1 MQEVDTCS
9 RHDGRR
15 AGVRCQRCERPIC
28 PDCMRQASVGF
39 HCPECAGGN
48 RSQVMTGAQVLRR
61 HETPIVTNVLIALNV
76 AAFLALVVS
85 GGGLFQETFSWIE
98 VDFAIIGSIG
108 VVDGSLTTFAV
119 VPTGVGENIGVAWGE
134 WYRLV
139 TGAFLHGSPIHL
151 GMNMYALYILGPQLE
166 RALGKVEFIG
176 VYGVALLAG
185 SFGALLM
192 DPFVPTV
199 GASGAIYG
207 LFGAAVILQKRMGIN
222 PWQSG
227 IVGLILIN
235 VLFTFAIPGI
245 SIGGH
250 LGGLLGGFMA
260 AYVVLEATV
269 RRQPVLAY
277 VGCAA
282 LAVGFALAGVWAAE
296 QALQTLT
303 PVLDFGFA

>member
-1 MQEVDTCS
+1 MQEVDTCY

-39 HCPECAGGN
+39 HCPDCAGGN
-48 RSQVMTGAQVLRR
+48 RSQVMSGAQVLRR
-61 HETPIVTNVLIALNV
+61 NETPVVTNVLIALNL
-76 AAFLALVVS
+76 AAFLWSIVNGTELAGGAVS
-85 GGGLFQETFSWIE
+85 RADIDFGLIGAQIDPATGG
-98 VDFAIIGSIG
+98 
-108 VVDGSLTTFAV
+108 
-119 VPTGVGENIGVAWGE
+119 PIGVAFDE

-139 TGAFLHGSPIHL
+139 TGAFLHGGAIHL

-166 RALGKVEFIG
+166 RALGKAEFVG
-176 VYGVALLAG
+176 VYAVALFAG
-185 SFGALLM
+185 AFGALLM

-207 LFGAAVILQKRMGIN
+207 LFGAAVILQRRMGIN

-227 IVGLILIN
+227 IIGLILIN

-250 LGGLLGGFMA
+250 LGGLVGGFMA

-269 RRQPVLAY
+269 RRQPLLAY
-277 VGCAA
+277 LGCAGLA
-282 LAVGFALAGVWAAE
+282 LGFAAAGVWASERAVATG
-296 QALQTLT
+296 QAVIDL
-303 PVLDFGFA
+303 GFA

>member
-1 MQEVDTCS
+1 MQEVDTCY

-39 HCPECAGGN
+39 HCPECAAGN
-48 RSQVMTGAQVLRR
+48 QSQVVSGAQVLRR
-61 HETPIVTNVLIALNV
+61 NETPIVTNVLIALNL
-76 AAFLALVVS
+76 AAFLWSVTQGTQVAGGQVS
-85 GGGLFQETFSWIE
+85 QADL
-98 VDFAIIGSIG
+98 DFALIGALFGDSVFGPVLIG
-108 VVDGSLTTFAV
+108 
-119 VPTGVGENIGVAWGE
+119 GVADGE

-139 TGAFLHGSPIHL
+139 TGAFLHGGVIHL

-176 VYGVALLAG
+176 VYVVAMFAG
-185 SFGALLM
+185 AFGALLM

-207 LFGAAVILQKRMGIN
+207 LFGAAVILQRRMGIN

-269 RRQPVLAY
+269 RRQPALAY
-277 VGCAA
+277 VGCAG
-282 LAVGFALAGVWAAE
+282 LAVGFALAAIWAAD